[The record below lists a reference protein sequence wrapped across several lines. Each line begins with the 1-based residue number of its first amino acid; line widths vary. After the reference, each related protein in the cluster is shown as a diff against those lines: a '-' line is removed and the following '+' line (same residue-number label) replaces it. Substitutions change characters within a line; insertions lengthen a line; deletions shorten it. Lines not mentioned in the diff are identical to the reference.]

1 MKSSLCLLFL
11 FLSFS
16 IFAQTWT
23 QALRWGGS
31 GNETCHGLAVASDG
45 SIFLAGTFQNN
56 LVLDSQTLQTR
67 GESDIFL
74 FKTNAQG
81 DISWAKRAGGLLADE
96 VTAITLDKND
106 HLICAGSFRL
116 EADFDNLMLNATQ
129 NPKAIF
135 IAKYDTN
142 GQLTWGKSLSGGGL
156 KDADAIACDQE
167 GNIFLTGHFQDSLT
181 VVDTTLY
188 ASGRTDFF
196 LAKLSPDG
204 NLIWALRQGQ
214 SGDTRATALGLT
226 SDGDPIV
233 AGYFNDTTRIA
244 DTVLTAN
251 TSDQDMFLTR
261 VSKNGQPIWAKKAG
275 GVFDKDVTS
284 MVLDD
289 MDNVYLTG
297 YLVGVMRLSDDLVIQ
312 SSTGNPDFFL
322 LKYKSNGTPL
332 NARALGGTMTQQT
345 ADMILQNGNLI
356 LTGFY
361 SGNMS
366 FDGFSF
372 SAGAALNSFVAAFD
386 SNLTCQWAKDIVS
399 NSSAFAMEIAA
410 DPNENIWVGG
420 SFLGQVRFD
429 EINLE
434 SSSFDLFLAKA
445 NPNVTSTSDLASK
458 SQIFQV
464 FPNPASDFV
473 LIQTEEA
480 DYYLELLNSKGQIIW
495 SGRNATA
502 IQLEQFPEGIYLVKF
517 QTNVQTQSQKIVI
530 QKRK

>member
-1 MKSSLCLLFL
+1 M
-11 FLSFS
+11 
-16 IFAQTWT
+16 Q
-23 QALRWGGS
+23 WGGLGS
-31 GNETCHGLAVASDG
+31 ETCDGLEVAPDG
-45 SIFLAGTFQNN
+45 SVFLAGTFQNN
-56 LVLDSQTLQTR
+56 LVADSQVLQSR

-81 DISWAKRAGGLLADE
+81 KVLWAKRAGSSLADE
-96 VTAITLDKND
+96 VTAMTLDKND

-116 EADFDNLMLNATQ
+116 EADFDNLILNATQ

-135 IAKYDTN
+135 VVKYN
-142 GQLTWGKSLSGGGL
+142 SSGQLIWGKSLNGDGL

-167 GNIFLTGHFQDSLT
+167 GNIFLAGHFQDSLT
-181 VVDTTLY
+181 VMDTTLY

-196 LAKLSPDG
+196 LAKLSPNG

-226 SDGDPIV
+226 SGGDPIV

-244 DTVLTAN
+244 DTVLIAN
-251 TSDQDMFLTR
+251 TDDRDMFLTR
-261 VSKNGQPIWAKKAG
+261 VSKNGQPLWARKAG
-275 GVFDKDVTS
+275 GVFDKDVTGL
-284 MVLDD
+284 VLDNAD
-289 MDNVYLTG
+289 HIFITG
-297 YLVGVMRLSDDLVIQ
+297 YLVGVMRFSETLVIQ

-322 LKYKSNGTPL
+322 LKYKPDGTPL
-332 NARALGGTMTQQT
+332 TARALGGTMTQQT
-345 ADMILQNGNLI
+345 TSLILQNGNLI

-372 SAGAALNSFVAAFD
+372 SAGAALNSFIAAFD
-386 SNLTCQWAKDIVS
+386 SSLTCRWTKDIVS

-410 DPNENIWVGG
+410 DPNETFWLGG
-420 SFLGQVRFD
+420 SFLGQVKFD

-445 NPNVTSTSDLASK
+445 NPNVTSTSGLISK
-458 SQIFQV
+458 SQLFRA

-473 LIQTEEA
+473 LIQTEVL
-480 DYYLELLNSKGQIIW
+480 DYTIELLNSKGQVVW
-495 SGRNATA
+495 SGQNAPA
-502 IQLEQFPEGIYLVKF
+502 IQLEHLPEGMYLLKF
-517 QTNVQTQSQKIVI
+517 QTDTLTQSQKIVV
-530 QKRK
+530 QKR